1 MIFNTMGIDT
11 QDVLDA
17 AGTKWNFLPFKPG
30 LVGGHCIGVDP
41 YYLTHKATIL
51 GYHPELILA
60 ARRINSRMGLYV
72 AHQVIRLMANKRI
85 HVVGSRI
92 LVLGLAFKENCP
104 DLRNT
109 RVVEIVR
116 ELEATHAQV
125 DVYDPWADPLES
137 RQKLGVTLVDTPA
150 EHAYDAIV
158 LAVAHRDFL
167 GHGDEDIR
175 RYGRENCAVFDIKS
189 LLPVATVDGRL

>member
-1 MIFNTMGIDT
+1 
-11 QDVLDA
+11 
-17 AGTKWNFLPFKPG
+17 
-30 LVGGHCIGVDP
+30 
-41 YYLTHKATIL
+41 
-51 GYHPELILA
+51 
-60 ARRINSRMGLYV
+60 
-72 AHQVIRLMANKRI
+72 MANKRI

-137 RQKLGVTLVDTPA
+137 RQKLGVTLVDAPA

-167 GHGDEDIR
+167 GHGDADIR

-189 LLPVATVDGRL
+189 LLPVAAVDGRL

>member
-1 MIFNTMGIDT
+1 MGIDT
-11 QDVLDA
+11 HDVLAA

-41 YYLTHKATIL
+41 YYLTHKATVL

-92 LVLGLAFKENCP
+92 LVLGLTFKEDCP

-109 RVVEIVR
+109 RVIEIVR
-116 ELEATHAQV
+116 ELRAAHAEI
-125 DVYDPWADPLES
+125 DVYDPWADADEATH
-137 RQKLGVTLVDTPA
+137 KLGITPISQV
-150 EHAYDAIV
+150 EEGVYDAVV
-158 LAVAHRDFL
+158 LAVAHQRFVEL
-167 GHGDEDIR
+167 GSTAIR
-175 RYGRENCAVFDIKS
+175 RFGRESCAIFDIKNM
-189 LLPVATVDGRL
+189 LQRDVADSRL